1 MMERKT
7 HWSALLPM
15 GCKRPAP
22 LNRFSKLIINLIE
35 LHNVCINNCIF
46 VQMLRAYRYRILP
59 TDNQKTL
66 LDKHFGCVRFLYN
79 LALETKSA
87 AYAGNKISLSYNE
100 LSSQLTDLKK
110 ECEWLREVN
119 SQCLQMALRNLDNSF
134 QNFFKGRAAYPNFK
148 KKTAKQSFQLPQ
160 NVLVDFKRSS
170 ISLPKFKEP
179 IKAVLHRKIDGEIKT
194 VTISKTPTNKYFV
207 SVLVDNH
214 KELPKPIKSNNAVGI
229 DLGIKTFAVCSDGTE
244 YANPKNLQ
252 KAMIKLKWMQRQL
265 SKKQKGSSR
274 RKVWKFRIAKQHEKI
289 ANQRKDFL
297 HKATNEITNRFDL
310 VILEDLNIKGMVKNH
325 KLAGA
330 ISDCGWNMFETM
342 LKYKSEWKGKRVAYI
357 GRFEPSSKICSTCG
371 AMNKSLTLNIREWT
385 CDNCNTTHDRDRNAA
400 NNILSFGLRNTAMER
415 SLEYVEQPSLD
426 GALKRKKRL
435 SSVI

>member
-1 MMERKT
+1 M
-7 HWSALLPM
+7 LQV
-15 GCKRPAP
+15 
-22 LNRFSKLIINLIE
+22 LIYSIIE
-35 LHNVCINNCIF
+35 MYIVCINSCIF
-46 VQMLRAYRYRILP
+46 AVMLRAYRYRILP
-59 TDNQKTL
+59 TDDQKTL

-79 LALETKSA
+79 LALETKST

-100 LSSQLTDLKK
+100 LSAQLTDLKK

-134 QNFFKGRAAYPNFK
+134 QNFFKGRASFPNFK
-148 KKTAKQSFQLPQ
+148 KKTNKQSFQLPQ
-160 NVLVDFKRSS
+160 SVKVDFKNNC
-170 ISLPKFKEP
+170 IDLPKFKLP
-179 IKAVLHRKIDGEIKT
+179 IKAILHRKFKGEIKT

-207 SVLVDNH
+207 SILVDNH

-244 YANPKNLQ
+244 YANPKYLRN
-252 KAMIKLKWMQRQL
+252 AMVKLKWMQRQL
-265 SKKQKGSSR
+265 SKKVKGSNR
-274 RKVWKFRIAKQHEKI
+274 RNVWKFRIAKQHERV

-297 HKATNEITNRFDL
+297 HKATTEITNRFDL
-310 VILEDLNIKGMVKNH
+310 VILEDLNIKGMVNNH

-342 LKYKSEWKGKRVAYI
+342 LKYKSEWKGKRVEYI

-371 AMNKSLTLNIREWT
+371 ARNNELTLDVREWT
-385 CDNCNTTHDRDRNAA
+385 CNNCNTTHDRDRNAA
-400 NNILSFGLRNTAMER
+400 NNILSFGLRNTSAER
-415 SLEYVEQPSLD
+415 TLEYVEQPSLD

>member
-1 MMERKT
+1 MFVSIK
-7 HWSALLPM
+7 
-15 GCKRPAP
+15 
-22 LNRFSKLIINLIE
+22 I
-35 LHNVCINNCIF
+35 CIF
-46 VQMLRAYRYRILP
+46 AQMLRAYRYRILP
-59 TDNQKTL
+59 TDDQKTL

-87 AYAGNKISLSYNE
+87 AYAGSKISLSYNE
-100 LSSQLTDLKK
+100 LSAQLTDLKK

-134 QNFFKGRAAYPNFK
+134 QNFFKGRAAFPNFK
-148 KKTAKQSFQLPQ
+148 KKNNKQSFQLPQ
-160 NVLVDFKRSS
+160 NVLIDFKEGC
-170 ISLPKFKEP
+170 ISLPKFKKP
-179 IKAVLHRKIDGEIKT
+179 IKAVLHRKFDGEVKT

-207 SVLVDNH
+207 SILVDNH

-252 KAMIKLKWMQRQL
+252 KAMVKLKWMQRQL
-265 SKKQKGSSR
+265 CKKQKGSNR
-274 RKVWKFRIAKQHEKI
+274 RKVWKFRIAKQHEKV

-342 LKYKSEWKGKRVAYI
+342 LKYKSEWKCKRVEYI

-371 AMNKSLTLNIREWT
+371 ATNNELTLDVREWT

-400 NNILSFGLRNTAMER
+400 KNILSFGLRNASAER
-415 SLEYVEQPSLD
+415 TFEYAEQPSLD

>member
-1 MMERKT
+1 MI
-7 HWSALLPM
+7 L
-15 GCKRPAP
+15 
-22 LNRFSKLIINLIE
+22 FSINS
-35 LHNVCINNCIF
+35 CIF
-46 VQMLRAYRYRILP
+46 VPMLRSFKYRISP
-59 TDNQKTL
+59 TKDQKVL

-87 AYAGNKISLSYNE
+87 AYAGSKVSLSYNE
-100 LSSQLTDLKK
+100 LSAQLTDLKK

-134 QNFFKGRAAYPNFK
+134 RNFFKGRASFPNFK

-160 NVLVDFKRSS
+160 NVLVDFKNDC

-179 IKAVLHRKIDGEIKT
+179 IKAVLHRKFEGDIKT
-194 VTISKTPTNKYFV
+194 VTISKTPTGKYFV

-244 YANPKNLQ
+244 YANPKHLRN
-252 KAMIKLKWMQRQL
+252 AMVKLKWMQRQL
-265 SKKQKGSSR
+265 SKKQKGSNR
-274 RKVWKFRIAKQHEKI
+274 RKVWRFRIAKQHERVS
-289 ANQRKDFL
+289 NQRKDFL

-342 LKYKSEWKGKRVAYI
+342 LKYKSEWKGKRVEYI
-357 GRFEPSSKICSTCG
+357 GRFEPSPKICSTCG
-371 AMNKSLTLNIREWT
+371 AINKELTLDVREWT

-400 NNILSFGLRNTAMER
+400 NNILSFGLRNSGVER
-415 SLEYVEQPSLD
+415 TLEYVEQPSLD